1 MRRVLCWFV
10 GCVLLLSVSASAA
23 DKSKDEETL
32 RNAETV
38 LKAMLDSN
46 GVPLDLLAKAHCVVV
61 LPGVK
66 KFGIGIGGSGGRG
79 PMMCKKGTGGK
90 WSAPA
95 MYSISG
101 VSAGLQVG
109 GSSTDYVMLVMTQK
123 GVDAMLKGK
132 SKLGNEMTA
141 AAGPSGATKSND
153 VGSDI
158 LTYGRAKGLFAGT
171 SLGNATMEVD
181 KEANRRLDGKDVSVE
196 ALVVE
201 NSEPVPAAAKPV
213 NELLNSKAV
222 GHAPK
227 PDAKTAKK

>member
-1 MRRVLCWFV
+1 MRRVCGWFI
-10 GCVLLLSVSASAA
+10 GCVLFFTLPASAA

-32 RNAETV
+32 RNAEAV

-46 GVPLDLLAKAHCVVV
+46 SLPMEVLKKAQCVMV

-66 KFGIGIGGSGGRG
+66 KFGVGIGGSGGRG
-79 PMMCKKGTGGK
+79 PLSCRSASGK

-95 MYSISG
+95 MFTISG

-141 AAGPSGATKSND
+141 AAGPSGATKSHD
-153 VGSDI
+153 IGSDV

-171 SLGNATMEVD
+171 SLGNATIEAD
-181 KEANRRLDGKDVSVE
+181 KDANKRLYGKDVSVE
-196 ALVVE
+196 QLVVQ
-201 NSEPVPAAAKPV
+201 NSEPVPAGAKPL
-213 NELLNSKAV
+213 NELLSSKAA
-222 GHAPK
+222 GKAAEPGRS
-227 PDAKTAKK
+227 KTKS